1 MAEDN
6 VFGGYD
12 RRFTTTQDV
21 LADDGKKISNPKLV
35 GSGTGIVDWKTI
47 EFWFGGA
54 DGKTPYS
61 NRSNW
66 RRIDL
71 GGINFSKNPVKDCV
85 VLIPE
90 QTEFK
95 VSSEVKYRDE
105 SEDAGGGAGGIL
117 DALKSGVEI
126 FTGSV
131 QRPEWGAR
139 SFEDLGPMGLDG
151 EHTFKFAYGKF
162 GLFNA
167 FEEVV
172 KPILALT
179 LFFGV
184 EARRYDENGNL
195 VDDWNGHLM
204 KSAAA
209 NINSPAPTH
218 AQFLAEKVLGAADTV
233 FNGLRNTSWDDISSR
248 SLAKNLARANALIQ
262 SALASGAHNVSTSSA
277 HRNCYM
283 SWGRFM
289 FGPFQYDKIE
299 YMFDQKNMDSNGW
312 PTMGQFTISGIKSMR
327 RSTTQALISPLV
339 RGV

>member
-12 RRFTTTQDV
+12 RRFTRTQDV
-21 LADDGKKISNPKLV
+21 LADDGKKISDPKLV

-54 DGKTPYS
+54 DGKTPYDG
-61 NRSNW
+61 RSNW

-71 GGINFSKNPVKDCV
+71 GGINFSENPVKDCV

-95 VSSEVKYRDE
+95 VASEVKWEDE
-105 SEDAGGGAGGIL
+105 ETGTTKGGGIL
-117 DALKSGVEI
+117 DVLQMAAEV
-126 FTGSV
+126 FAGSTM
-131 QRPEWGAR
+131 RPEWSAR
-139 SFEDLGPMGLDG
+139 SFSDLGQLGLG
-151 EHTFKFAYGKF
+151 NEYTFKFAYGKF

-184 EARRYDENGNL
+184 EAHSDN
-195 VDDWNGHLM
+195 WNGHLLN
-204 KSAAA
+204 SAAA
-209 NINSPAPTH
+209 NINNPGPTH
-218 AQFLAEKVLGAADTV
+218 AQFLAEKVLGALGT
-233 FNGLRNTSWDDISSR
+233 LRGASLSNLQGNALEKANT
-248 SLAKNLARANALIQ
+248 LIQ
-262 SALASGAHNVSTSSA
+262 SALAEGAHKVSTSSA
-277 HRNCYM
+277 YRNCYM

>member
-12 RRFTTTQDV
+12 RRFTRTQDV
-21 LADDGKKISNPKLV
+21 LADDGKKVSDPKLV

-54 DGKTPYS
+54 DGKTPYDG
-61 NRSNW
+61 RSNW

-71 GGINFSKNPVKDCV
+71 GGINFSENPVKDCV

-95 VSSEVKYRDE
+95 VASEVKYRDE

-117 DALKSGVEI
+117 DAIKSGVEI

-151 EHTFKFAYGKF
+151 DRTFKFAYGKF

-184 EARRYDENGNL
+184 EANSDN
-195 VDDWNGHLM
+195 WNGHLLN
-204 KSAAA
+204 SAAA
-209 NINSPAPTH
+209 NINSPMPTH
-218 AQFLAEKVLGAADTV
+218 AQFLAERVKDVCGTLKNA
-233 FNGLRNTSWDDISSR
+233 SWDDLSGSL
-248 SLAKNLARANALIQ
+248 LAKKLAEANALIQ

-277 HRNCYM
+277 YRNCYM